1 MSRYAVNKFL
11 YQVDG
16 DPSLLA
22 EYKADPAAL
31 VARWETEIGPWLG
44 TGARTVERTSWISLT
59 EEERRALVEH
69 DYVALFEMGAHFF
82 LTLTI
87 FIALYDEEYA
97 ARSGPLSFQREYA
110 TKLALWNGKTYPSVA
125 L

>member
-1 MSRYAVNKFL
+1 MSRYYVNKFL

-16 DPSLLA
+16 DPQLLA
-22 EYKADPAAL
+22 AYKADPAAL
-31 VARWETEIGPWLG
+31 VTHWEDEYGRRLG
-44 TGARTVERTSWISLT
+44 TSNRVERTTWLSFT
-59 EEERRALVEH
+59 DAERAALVEH

-87 FIALYDEEYA
+87 MIALYDEDYLIA
-97 ARSGPLSFQREYA
+97 SGPLSFQREYA
-110 TKLALWNGKTYPSVA
+110 AKLSHWLGQSYPPVA